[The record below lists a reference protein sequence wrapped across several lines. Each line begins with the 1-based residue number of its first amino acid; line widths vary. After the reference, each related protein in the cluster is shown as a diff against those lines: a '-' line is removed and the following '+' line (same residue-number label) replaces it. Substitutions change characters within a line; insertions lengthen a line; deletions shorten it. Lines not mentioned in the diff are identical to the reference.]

1 MQRVNITD
9 KAIKIVFIKS
19 LSLQLFTKYV
29 NFASVVNL
37 QAHTAYMWDVESRRS
52 QVKIPTNEHQ
62 HINTW
67 SVEILSFFHLQ

>member
-1 MQRVNITD
+1 MQHVNIID
-9 KAIKIVFIKS
+9 KAIKTGVFFI

-52 QVKIPTNEHQ
+52 QVKIPTNEH
-62 HINTW
+62 INTW
-67 SVEILSFFHLQ
+67 SVEILFFLHLQ